1 MYIDMISDKSDN
13 IISKIRVIK
22 KIKLIHPVI
31 EHIARNLAEIDIIKY
46 ITISKYYIKASSEI
60 ATGRNKIPITK
71 IDHPTAVGVSLLL
84 ELDYKV
90 IQFYEMNS
98 PVKGYGSKI
107 VDAVINAL
115 PEDWSAAVV
124 MDWSG
129 GFWDKMREK
138 YSKIVIL

>member
-1 MYIDMISDKSDN
+1 M
-13 IISKIRVIK
+13 ISKIRYIQKPKSV
-22 KIKLIHPVI
+22 HQVV

-46 ITISKYYIKASSEI
+46 ITISKDYIKSSSEI
-60 ATGRNKIPITK
+60 TTGRSKIPITK
-71 IDHPTAVGVSLLL
+71 VDHTTAVGVSLIL

-90 IQFYEMNS
+90 IQFFEMNS
-98 PVKGYGSKI
+98 PIKGYGSKM
-107 VDAVINAL
+107 VDAVIGAL

-138 YSKIVIL
+138 YDKLIIL

>member
-1 MYIDMISDKSDN
+1 M
-13 IISKIRVIK
+13 ISKIRYIQKPKSVHQI
-22 KIKLIHPVI
+22 V

-46 ITISKYYIKASSEI
+46 ITISKDYIKASSEVT
-60 ATGRNKIPITK
+60 TGRIKIPITK
-71 IDHPTAVGVSLLL
+71 IDHLTAVGVTLLL
-84 ELDYKV
+84 ELDYNV

-98 PVKGYGSKI
+98 PVKGYGSKM

-138 YSKIVIL
+138 YDKIVIL

>member
-1 MYIDMISDKSDN
+1 MKKDKSDK
-13 IISKIRVIK
+13 IKSKIRVIN
-22 KIKLIHPVI
+22 KIKSIHPVV
-31 EHIARNLAEIDIIKY
+31 ENIAVNFAEIDIIQY
-46 ITISKYYIKASSEI
+46 ITISDDFLRASSEI
-60 ATGRNKIPITK
+60 TTGPNKIPITK

-98 PVKGYGSKI
+98 PVKGYGSKM

-129 GFWDKMREK
+129 GFWEKMREK
-138 YSKIVIL
+138 YDKLVIL

>member
-1 MYIDMISDKSDN
+1 M
-13 IISKIRVIK
+13 ISKIRYIQKPKSV
-22 KIKLIHPVI
+22 HQVV
-31 EHIARNLAEIDIIKY
+31 EHISRNLAEIDIIKY
-46 ITISKYYIKASSEI
+46 ITISADFLRASNEI
-60 ATGRNKIPITK
+60 TTGRSKIPITK

-90 IQFYEMNS
+90 IQFYELNS
-98 PVKGYGSKI
+98 PVKGYGSKM

-129 GFWDKMREK
+129 GFWEKMREK
-138 YSKIVIL
+138 YDKLVIL

>member
-1 MYIDMISDKSDN
+1 MIANIKSQS
-13 IISKIRVIK
+13 ILSKIRYIK
-22 KIKLIHPVI
+22 KKKLVHPVVDN
-31 EHIARNLAEIDIIKY
+31 IAVNLAKIDIIKY
-46 ITISKYYIKASSEI
+46 ITISHDYIKASSEI
-60 ATGRNKIPITK
+60 TIGRNKIPITK

-98 PVKGYGSKI
+98 PVKGYGSKM
-107 VDAVINAL
+107 VDAVISAL
-115 PEDWSAAVV
+115 SEEWSAVVV

-138 YSKIVIL
+138 HGKLDIL

>member
-1 MYIDMISDKSDN
+1 M
-13 IISKIRVIK
+13 ISKIRYIQKPKSV
-22 KIKLIHPVI
+22 HQVV

-46 ITISKYYIKASSEI
+46 ITISKDYIKASSEI
-60 ATGRNKIPITK
+60 TPGRNKLPITK
-71 IDHPTAVGVSLLL
+71 IDHLTAVGVSLIL

-98 PVKGYGSKI
+98 PVKGYGSKM

-138 YSKIVIL
+138 YDKLVIL

>member
-1 MYIDMISDKSDN
+1 M
-13 IISKIRVIK
+13 ISKIRYIQKPKSV
-22 KIKLIHPVI
+22 HQVV

-46 ITISKYYIKASSEI
+46 IIISKDYIKASSEI
-60 ATGRNKIPITK
+60 TPGRNKLPITK
-71 IDHPTAVGVSLLL
+71 IDHLTAVGVSLIL
-84 ELDYKV
+84 EPDYKV

-98 PVKGYGSKI
+98 PVKGYGSKM

-138 YSKIVIL
+138 YDKLVIL

>member
-1 MYIDMISDKSDN
+1 M
-13 IISKIRVIK
+13 ISKIRYIQKPKSV
-22 KIKLIHPVI
+22 HQVV

-46 ITISKYYIKASSEI
+46 ITISADFLRASNEI
-60 ATGRNKIPITK
+60 TTGRSKIPITK

-90 IQFYEMNS
+90 IQFYELNS
-98 PVKGYGSKI
+98 PVKGYGSKM
-107 VDAVINAL
+107 VDAVINSL

-129 GFWDKMREK
+129 GFWEKMREK
-138 YSKIVIL
+138 YDKLVIL